1 MPLPQKEYFA
11 LEEIEE
17 RWGIQRRDTIYYAEN
32 GLLKIAM
39 RVVGI
44 TIETGII
51 EPEADGRWFRLIEDQ
66 SHYPAS

>member
-1 MPLPQKEYFA
+1 MPLPEKEYFC
-11 LEEIEE
+11 LDEIEE
-17 RWGIQRRDTIYYAEN
+17 RWDIQRRDTIYYAEN

-39 RVVGI
+39 RVVGV